1 MQFELTK
8 DDALFLRNQLV
19 AHVRE
24 VQSELAHTEQHE
36 LQRSLAKDLTRL
48 QQITENLNQQLR
60 TGASG

>member
-1 MQFELTK
+1 MQLELTQ

-48 QQITENLNQQLR
+48 QQITETLERQLQR
-60 TGASG
+60 